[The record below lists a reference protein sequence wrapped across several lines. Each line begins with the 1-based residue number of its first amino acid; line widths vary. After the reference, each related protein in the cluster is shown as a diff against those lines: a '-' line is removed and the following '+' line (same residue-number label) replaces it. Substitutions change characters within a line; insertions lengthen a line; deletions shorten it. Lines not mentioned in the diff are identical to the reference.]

1 MSRYI
6 CCLFIFIAFGK
17 TNAQQGNSNYNVIK
31 SNCEVEAQAQHD
43 RGASYKKC
51 IARSNIVVTE
61 MEFDK
66 SKHQESESQFRIA
79 KQQADYSPA
88 EHKLTK
94 PLLLEN
100 RQRISI
106 EDAKKK
112 CVEIGFKNATEALGK
127 CVLQLTK

>member
-1 MSRYI
+1 MRRYI

-31 SNCEVEAQAQHD
+31 SNCEAEAQAQLD
-43 RGASYKKC
+43 RGVSYKKC
-51 IARSNIVVTE
+51 IARSNIVDTE

-66 SKHQESESQFRIA
+66 SKHQELESQFRIA

-94 PLLLEN
+94 PLLLES
-100 RQRISI
+100 RQGISI
-106 EDAKKK
+106 DCPTSA
-112 CVEIGFKNATEALGK
+112 CVRQIG
-127 CVLQLTK
+127 VLD